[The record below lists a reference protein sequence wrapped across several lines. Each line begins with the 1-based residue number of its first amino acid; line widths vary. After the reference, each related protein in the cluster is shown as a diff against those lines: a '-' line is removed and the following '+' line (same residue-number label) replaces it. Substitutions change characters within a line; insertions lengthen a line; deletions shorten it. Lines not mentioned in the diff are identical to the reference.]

1 MNSLIELVSM
11 NLSFN
16 TVIYL
21 AVSLYVSIEAGKT
34 FGPKLEALV
43 KRTF

>member
-1 MNSLIELVSM
+1 MNYLTELVYM

-34 FGPKLEALV
+34 FGPKLESLV
-43 KRTF
+43 KRNF